1 MSRQRERLRAAL
13 LDALR
18 PPPRLT
24 VSQWADRHRILPDD
38 ESEAGPWRTSR
49 TPYLREPMD
58 ALTPDDPTRIV
69 AMMKG
74 SQTGGTEAL
83 CLNTA
88 GYWIHHAPGR
98 ILMVRPDEDDAR
110 DFSAQR
116 LQPMLD
122 LTPELGQRVA
132 DGKTDNKL
140 LKDFPGGSLKIT
152 GARAP
157 AGLRSKP
164 VPYVIG
170 DEIDNWPESAGQEG
184 DPLYLA
190 MKRQTNYPDR
200 KTALVSTPLDDD
212 GSRIQ
217 TWWLKGDRCTYW
229 VPCPDCDAFLVLEW
243 AIFVIPE
250 LPDGTKDPDGVV
262 AVCPHCGVE
271 IPNEGKAAMLPRGV
285 WRPLAELEGGER
297 LAALRAVGLC
307 GADGVDQRV
316 ETTPR
321 DSTVR
326 SFHLS
331 SLYSPVGWLS
341 WAGIAHEFL
350 DAAGDPTRLRG
361 VVNTVLGQTWR
372 QADGRTV
379 SAPAL
384 YERREPFGEEIPRSV
399 AFVTAGIDVQAD
411 RLEIEIVGWGSGFE
425 SWSLD
430 YVTIAGDPTGREVW
444 RDLDAVLRRTFALSG
459 GGELR
464 IEAACIDSG
473 YEAHRVYEYAKPRW
487 KRRVW
492 AIKGRSEGDRVE
504 AEIWPQH
511 WAKTKRKAA
520 QDVKIKLIGTKR
532 AKRHVYERLDV
543 ADPGPGFC
551 HVPEDRGLW
560 WFQQLTSEKWTRK
573 YHRGR
578 AFRVWTLPAD
588 GPSRGRNEALDCRVY
603 AYAAAIGLER
613 SGRVIDEVLARRA
626 ARDSDRSRVD
636 ASPSPPQHRPRRDR
650 PSELFGDGDLR
661 W

>member
-1 MSRQRERLRAAL
+1 MSKQRKKLRAAL

-58 ALTPDDPTRIV
+58 ALTPDDPTRV
-69 AMMKG
+69 VVLMKG

-122 LTPELGQRVA
+122 LTPELQQRVA

-170 DEIDNWPESAGQEG
+170 DEIDNWPQSAGAEG

-200 KTALVSTPLDDD
+200 KTALVSTPLDDES
-212 GSRIQ
+212 SRVLL
-217 TWWLKGDRCTYW
+217 WWLRGDRCTYW
-229 VPCPDCDAFLVLEW
+229 LPCPDCEDLFVLEW
-243 AIFVIPE
+243 ALFVIPE
-250 LPDGTKDPDGVV
+250 DENGTKQPDDVFL
-262 AVCPHCGVE
+262 ACPHCGVE
-271 IPNEGKAAMLPRGV
+271 IRNEQKATMLPAGQ
-285 WRPLAELEGGER
+285 WRPLDTLTGDER
-297 LAALRAVGLC
+297 AAALRTVGLSD
-307 GADGVDQRV
+307 ADGVDVRV
-316 ETTPR
+316 DTTPR
-321 DSTVR
+321 DRSVR

-341 WAGIAHEFL
+341 WSGIAHEFL
-350 DAAGDPTRLRG
+350 NAAGDPTKLRG
-361 VVNTVLGQTWR
+361 VVNTALGQVWR
-372 QADGRTV
+372 RSDGKTI

-384 YERREPFGEEIPRSV
+384 YERREVFDERVPRSV
-399 AFVTAGIDVQAD
+399 AFITAGVDVQGD
-411 RLEIEIVGWGSGFE
+411 RLEVEIVGWSSGFE

-430 YVTIAGDPTGREVW
+430 YLLIPGDPTGRDVW
-444 RDLDAVLRRTFALSG
+444 RDLDAVLLRTYPLAG
-459 GGELR
+459 GGDLR

-473 YEAHRVYEYAKPRW
+473 FEAHRVYEFCRPRW
-487 KRRVW
+487 KRRIW
-492 AIKGRSEGDRVE
+492 AIKGASEGDKVE
-504 AEIWPQH
+504 GEIWPHRWGQS
-511 WAKTKRKAA
+511 KRKTSAA
-520 QDVKIKLIGTKR
+520 VKFKRIGTKR
-532 AKRHVYERLDV
+532 AKRHIYERLEIET
-543 ADPGPGFC
+543 PGPGFC
-551 HVPEDRGLW
+551 HVPDDRGLW
-560 WFQQLTSEKWTRK
+560 WYHQLTAERFAVK

-578 AFRVWTLPAD
+578 AFRVWSVD
-588 GPSRGRNEALDCRVY
+588 MEGPSRGRNEALDCRVY
-603 AYAAAIGLER
+603 AYAAAIGLE
-613 SGRVIDEVLARRA
+613 SAGRIIDEVLKRRA
-626 ARDSDRSRVD
+626 VRDGDRSIVD
-636 ASPSPPQHRPRRDR
+636 QGTRRPHTKRRRDTR
-650 PSELFGDGDLR
+650 DLFQGSDLN